1 MHANALPRQPGGEGD
16 WGRPVLLA
24 LLVHALV
31 VLVFTLA
38 WLWSPERATEAA
50 AGNPSLEASLDV
62 SAADTGLARQALKAE
77 AEPFTPPPPAATAVA
92 PPVPEDTVPPP
103 QPIPEPRPQ
112 DAPTPQ
118 QANAQERVAQPDTV
132 DQDEVSAMA
141 ESEQKAQQEQEAK
154 RRQEQIDLTERK
166 RQEEAEQQRRLAKQQ
181 QDDADKKKAAEQQAQ
196 AQAQAKAQA
205 DRDKKLAELRKQR
218 EQLEAQM
225 ARDAKQA
232 ALAQQKLRQLAAAR
246 AQQATA
252 GAEATSAPA
261 APGAGGTSNDLSAK
275 YAAAIQQAVLAQW
288 IRPDSVPLGQK
299 CTIHIRQVPGGTVIQ
314 AEVAPNCPFDDAGKR
329 SIEAAVLRAQP
340 LPYRGFES
348 VFARDLNFNFT
359 AQDH

>member
-1 MHANALPRQPGGEGD
+1 MHAEALPPQASREGD
-16 WGRPVLLA
+16 WGRPVLFA
-24 LLVHALV
+24 LLVHLLV
-31 VLVFTLA
+31 LLVFTVA

-50 AGNPSLEASLDV
+50 AGDPSLEASLDV
-62 SAADTGLARQALKAE
+62 SAADARVARQALKAE
-77 AEPFTPPPPAATAVA
+77 AEPFTPPPAPLPEPA
-92 PPVPEDTVPPP
+92 PEDTVPPP
-103 QPIPEPRPQ
+103 QPIPETRPQ

-118 QANAQERVAQPDTV
+118 QANAQERIAQPDTV
-132 DQDEVSAMA
+132 DQEQVSAMA
-141 ESEQKAQQEQEAK
+141 ESEEKARQEQEAK

-181 QDDADKKKAAEQQAQ
+181 EEAEQKKIADQQAQ
-196 AQAQAKAQA
+196 AAQAE
-205 DRDKKLAELRKQR
+205 RDKKLAELRKKR

-232 ALAQQKLRQLAAAR
+232 ELAEQKLRQLAASR
-246 AQQATA
+246 AQQASSGATA
-252 GAEATSAPA
+252 ASAAA

-275 YAAAIQQAVLAQW
+275 YAAAIQQAVLSQW

-359 AQDH
+359 AQDR